1 VAEPRAPVPL
11 QGTPPE
17 PPAWEKLSE
26 LQEYET
32 LSRTRLEHV
41 VPIDAPLVLC
51 SQIQRSGGTLLSQ
64 LFDGHPE
71 CHAHP
76 HEVKIGYPREHVWP
90 PIDLGRPESWFEIL
104 FEARSVRNFRRGYR
118 KSPRS
123 DARDVFPFLFLARL
137 QKQIF
142 DACVVARPPRRE
154 RDVLD
159 CYFTSYF
166 NAWLDNHNL
175 YSGPKKAVTGFT
187 PRLAMD
193 AANVERYFAAYPD
206 GTLISIVRDP
216 RSWFVSASRYAPQ
229 DYGDV
234 EVALELWN
242 RSADAALDEL
252 EQYGEHVIVL
262 TYEQLVLQT
271 EATMRALAERLGI
284 AMSPVL
290 LEPTFNGR
298 PIRANSTEPV
308 ARRGVLQERVDAY
321 RDSLEPAQAAL
332 IAELAGDRYDRV
344 AAMVST

>member
-1 VAEPRAPVPL
+1 M
-11 QGTPPE
+11 
-17 PPAWEKLSE
+17 
-26 LQEYET
+26 
-32 LSRTRLEHV
+32 RLEHL
-41 VPIDAPLVLC
+41 VPVDAPLVLS

-76 HEVKIGYPREHVWP
+76 HEVKIGYPREHFWP
-90 PIDLGRPESWFEIL
+90 PIELEQPENWFEIL
-104 FEARSVRNFRRGYR
+104 FEARSVRNFRRGYK

-123 DARDVFPFLFLARL
+123 DQRDVFPFLFLARL

-142 DACVVARPPRRE
+142 DACVAARPPRRE

-234 EVALELWN
+234 SVAMELWG
-242 RSADAALDEL
+242 RSVDAALDAL
-252 EQYGEHVIVL
+252 AQYGERVVVL
-262 TYEQLVLQT
+262 TYEQLVLET

-284 AMSPVL
+284 AVSAVL

-298 PIRANSTEPV
+298 AIRANSIEPV
-308 ARRGVLQERVDAY
+308 EQRGVLRERVDAY
-321 RDSLEPAQAAL
+321 RTSLEPEQAAL
-332 IAELAGDRYDRV
+332 IAERAGDRYER
-344 AAMVST
+344 AAAAAST